1 MTIRMESAV
10 IGAVVLVKHMLPYLS
25 DALLLDNLKVTVLHL
40 CFACLDDRKLYL
52 NIFFNFNKCS

>member
-25 DALLLDNLKVTVLHL
+25 DALLLDNLKVTLLHL
-40 CFACLDDRKLYL
+40 CYACLDDNKLL
-52 NIFFNFNKCS
+52 